1 MLSWT
6 GTPVT
11 SSFTLKRLH
20 NNIVKFIMFNQQIV
34 KKPAKKKKLHQKFE
48 PSITKDT
55 LKCREKRGHES
66 KAKPRFLFFFFEYIN
81 LFKLST

>member
-1 MLSWT
+1 
-6 GTPVT
+6 
-11 SSFTLKRLH
+11 
-20 NNIVKFIMFNQQIV
+20 MFNHQIV
-34 KKPAKKKKLHQKFE
+34 KKPAKKKKSHQKFE

-81 LFKLST
+81 MFKLST

>member
-55 LKCREKRGHES
+55 LKCREKKGHE
-66 KAKPRFLFFFFEYIN
+66 AKQNQGFYFFSSN
-81 LFKLST
+81 T